1 MNTAFSSPDFSVG
14 RGRYV
19 SSTAAS
25 LVERGFSGR
34 HGAAMRSR
42 TAKRSA
48 LQSGGTN
55 IPSYLAT
62 LMLATTLVVVWAAL
76 CAI

>member
-1 MNTAFSSPDFSVG
+1 MAFSSPDFTSAVG
-14 RGRYV
+14 GRYLPRP
-19 SSTAAS
+19 S
-25 LVERGFSGR
+25 LLWSERFSGR

-42 TAKRSA
+42 TAKSSA
-48 LQSGGTN
+48 LQTGGTK

>member
-1 MNTAFSSPDFSVG
+1 MAFSSPDFSVG
-14 RGRYV
+14 RGRQI
-19 SSTAAS
+19 SSTAVS
-25 LVERGFSGR
+25 LVEREISGR

-42 TAKRSA
+42 TAKSSA
-48 LQSGGTN
+48 LQTGRTK

-62 LMLATTLVVVWAAL
+62 LMLATILVVVWAAL

>member
-1 MNTAFSSPDFSVG
+1 MDMALSSQNFSVG
-14 RGRYV
+14 RGGRYLPRP
-19 SSTAAS
+19 S
-25 LVERGFSGR
+25 LLWSEKFSCR

-42 TAKRSA
+42 TAKSSA
-48 LQSGGTN
+48 LQTGGTK

-62 LMLATTLVVVWAAL
+62 LMLATILVVVWAAL